1 MFTVAHLREN
11 TFLLNL
17 FVEAPEQTFKALII
31 TGIHVG
37 QLASHPF
44 FR

>member
-1 MFTVAHLREN
+1 MAYLREN
-11 TFLLNL
+11 TFLLHF
-17 FVEAPEQTFKALII
+17 FVEAPEQTFKALIV

-44 FR
+44 SG